1 MMEEWLAFSETFS
14 LTLLEGLTWPPG
26 SQAAKEAFTE
36 QWSLLRPAVLYFMKY
51 KDGQHAPERIL
62 QAQKWLLDYGKS
74 VEKVSSNVDPA
85 RYHGLMRMRVRYLHM
100 SRVRQCWLPFQDR
113 PSSRACRDR
122 STSS

>member
-1 MMEEWLAFSETFS
+1 MMEEWLAFTETFS
-14 LTLLEGLTWPPG
+14 LSLLEGLTWPPG

-85 RYHGLMRMRVRYLHM
+85 RCHRLMRMRM
-100 SRVRQCWLPFQDR
+100 GSTR
-113 PSSRACRDR
+113 PSDTFVLYIDLLINVLCLIRRDPCLF
-122 STSS
+122 T